1 MASSREA
8 LEALWLH
15 PGGEKA
21 PHNIGLE
28 KRSAEI
34 QQMLNEETLDDRL
47 SSLEEELVK
56 KKIGGKI
63 INRKKPIEVFDNPD
77 EDKPA
82 QSFEID
88 EIKKVENKKKLDVD
102 NSEPKKKEV
111 VELHEDDDDT
121 SRIGRAGDLFKR
133 KKV

>member
-1 MASSREA
+1 MNKILYSSKPV
-8 LEALWLH
+8 LII
-15 PGGEKA
+15 K
-21 PHNIGLE
+21 NTTLE

-63 INRKKPIEVFDNPD
+63 INTKKPIEVFDNPD

-88 EIKKVENKKKLDVD
+88 EIKKVENEKQLDAD
-102 NSEPKKKEV
+102 NSEPEKKKEA

-121 SRIGRAGDLFKR
+121 SRIGRAGDLLKR
-133 KKV
+133 KKI